1 AETELPDWLRE
12 AEEPVA
18 EAAAAELPDWLR
30 EAEEPVAEAAAAE
43 PELEGILTPQAET
56 ELPDW
61 LREAEEPVAETAP
74 VEPELEGMM
83 APEEKIELPEWDID
97 SAFPTAVGG
106 IERAGLESKDRFEEE
121 AGVEIPSWLQS
132 AHFAA
137 AEESGAKAEPAA
149 DLPDWLTGRQ
159 LESLEGPSIFET
171 EGPPGAYESALPD
184 WLMESSP
191 KTPEPGALEP
201 ESAELPS
208 WLLET
213 ETEFAL
219 EGTSGEAEPP
229 ADIEA
234 EIELPAWLVEPEET
248 VHVPEAGEEIQEVEM
263 EQFETPEPV
272 LPEEGEAPVEPVE
285 TMPEKEKPL
294 EEAFAWLMGLGA
306 QAEVTAA
313 PEAPEAPVEPVEEL
327 VETGW
332 QAEEEI
338 ASFEAPAEA
347 AFVEEVILVDEPA
360 GEDLPLPEALF
371 VEEEA
376 PVEEPAGEP
385 SLPAFSE
392 ALGEELIDQDAAF
405 AWLESLAIKQGASEA
420 LLLTPE
426 ERSESMPEWVKQD
439 ALAAEAALEEPSTEE
454 AEPLEETEAQLSAPE
469 ELVEAPAL
477 EEAAPAADYGLEFEI
492 EREGIG
498 EEAEP
503 LFEAVEEA
511 EPAFEAVEEAEQF
524 EAAFEPVEEAEPLE
538 AVEEA
543 EIEIET
549 EAVLEPEAPPAE
561 EEIPELPSWLAET
574 APAPHEE
581 FDWSPPPFP
590 PRSVDLNRASLS
602 DLERIPGVGFIAAQ
616 AILNH
621 RDQHGPFQSV
631 DDLAL
636 APEI

>member
-1 AETELPDWLRE
+1 
-12 AEEPVA
+12 
-18 EAAAAELPDWLR
+18 
-30 EAEEPVAEAAAAE
+30 
-43 PELEGILTPQAET
+43 
-56 ELPDW
+56 
-61 LREAEEPVAETAP
+61 
-74 VEPELEGMM
+74 
-83 APEEKIELPEWDID
+83 
-97 SAFPTAVGG
+97 
-106 IERAGLESKDRFEEE
+106 
-121 AGVEIPSWLQS
+121 
-132 AHFAA
+132 
-137 AEESGAKAEPAA
+137 
-149 DLPDWLTGRQ
+149 
-159 LESLEGPSIFET
+159 
-171 EGPPGAYESALPD
+171 
-184 WLMESSP
+184 
-191 KTPEPGALEP
+191 
-201 ESAELPS
+201 
-208 WLLET
+208 
-213 ETEFAL
+213 
-219 EGTSGEAEPP
+219 
-229 ADIEA
+229 
-234 EIELPAWLVEPEET
+234 
-248 VHVPEAGEEIQEVEM
+248 M

-636 APEI
+636 APEIGPEALAAARDYLFVEAPEPPAPAAEPAPPPAEAELAPFQPSEAVPGDLEAARLTLAQGGLEQALAQYEALILSNRDLQPVAQDLQQAAERFPNDLRLWQALGDAYLRLDKVQEALEAYVKAEQLLH